1 MLDQRLSLH
10 NPFEDLV
17 ILNLLCYSTVLIRTF
32 SNSVLAALI
41 VAALF
46 WGNCFSCP
54 QLLLSLAQ
62 KAPHGCCKRPPPV
75 TRTCTTDVLR
85 HFVKA
90 DPVAVTAPV
99 AAPAEDP
106 AFVPASTARDLPV
119 TFETLHS
126 PPDLLIATSL
136 LRI

>member
-1 MLDQRLSLH
+1 
-10 NPFEDLV
+10 V
-17 ILNLLCYSTVLIRTF
+17 RTF
-32 SNSVLAALI
+32 SNSVLAVLI

-62 KAPHGCCKRPPPV
+62 SAPHGCCKRSAPV
-75 TRTCTTDVLR
+75 TQTCTTNVLK

-90 DPVAVTAPV
+90 DPVSVTAPA
-99 AAPAEDP
+99 AAPADIL
-106 AFVPASTARDLPV
+106 AFVPAPMEYYSAV
-119 TFETLHS
+119 TTDAPHS
-126 PPDLLIATSL
+126 PPDLLALTSL

>member
-1 MLDQRLSLH
+1 MKA
-10 NPFEDLV
+10 
-17 ILNLLCYSTVLIRTF
+17 F

-62 KAPHGCCKRPPPV
+62 SAPHGCCKRSAPV
-75 TRTCTTDVLR
+75 TRTCSTNVLK

-90 DPVAVTAPV
+90 DPAPV
-99 AAPAEDP
+99 TLPATEPVEALAFAPTP
-106 AFVPASTARDLPV
+106 APPQLAVVIELP
-119 TFETLHS
+119 HS
-126 PPDLLIATSL
+126 PPDLLALNSL

>member
-1 MLDQRLSLH
+1 MK
-10 NPFEDLV
+10 
-17 ILNLLCYSTVLIRTF
+17 TF

-54 QLLLSLAQ
+54 QLLLSLTQ
-62 KAPHGCCKRPPPV
+62 HSPHGCCQRSAPV
-75 TRTCTTDVLR
+75 TRTCTTNVLK

-90 DPVAVTAPV
+90 DPAPV
-99 AAPAEDP
+99 APPAAAPADIQAFAP
-106 AFVPASTARDLPV
+106 APALFRAVAAVATPQ
-119 TFETLHS
+119 S
-126 PPDLLIATSL
+126 PPDLLALNSL

>member
-1 MLDQRLSLH
+1 MRA
-10 NPFEDLV
+10 
-17 ILNLLCYSTVLIRTF
+17 F

-54 QLLLSLAQ
+54 QLLLSFAE
-62 KAPHGCCKRPPPV
+62 KAPHGCCKRSAPV
-75 TRTCTTDVLR
+75 TRTCTTDVLK

-90 DPVAVTAPV
+90 DPVVVAVPAV
-99 AAPAEDP
+99 APAEEA
-106 AFVPASTARDLPV
+106 AFVPSPIAHNFSI
-119 TFETLHS
+119 TLEIPHS
-126 PPDLLIATSL
+126 PPDLLALTSL